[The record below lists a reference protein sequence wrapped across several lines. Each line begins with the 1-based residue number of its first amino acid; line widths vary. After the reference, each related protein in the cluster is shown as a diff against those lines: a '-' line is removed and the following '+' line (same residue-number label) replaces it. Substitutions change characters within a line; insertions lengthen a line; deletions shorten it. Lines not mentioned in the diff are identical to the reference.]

1 MKQNCHGP
9 LVRVSARPQ
18 PQMDFADGCRAIDE
32 VVLGTGVKIAL
43 AATHFYGFGV
53 ARQWSWD
60 TWLNRGKK
68 KGRGPDVGPRLFRL
82 PTLQGCLRPLL
93 SRKATGGE
101 VPPEVPGCLIAAT
114 QLVARQVFH
123 AVGASGYLDCVLRI
137 GSQIGRRSSETVLL
151 ELSSCTHT
159 LALIGVVV
167 PYLTSLKVV
176 EVPTFG
182 FAGSFGVVITVFGS
196 IDSEKSAKMPVSRGY
211 PVTPLGGIK
220 LLSMTVGAVL
230 SLGRTSSNLPPS
242 TCTVVLSDSLPATS
256 VAVTSK
262 VCAVDC
268 SLTPV
273 R

>member
-1 MKQNCHGP
+1 MVKFHQKSPDALLPPPNWLPAKSFTP
-9 LVRVSARPQ
+9 LVPPVILTVY
-18 PQMDFADGCRAIDE
+18 F
-32 VVLGTGVKIAL
+32 VL
-43 AATHFYGFGV
+43 AA
-53 ARQWSWD
+53 
-60 TWLNRGKK
+60 
-68 KGRGPDVGPRLFRL
+68 RLDD
-82 PTLQGCLRPLL
+82 G
-93 SRKATGGE
+93 
-101 VPPEVPGCLIAAT
+101 
-114 QLVARQVFH
+114 
-123 AVGASGYLDCVLRI
+123 
-137 GSQIGRRSSETVLL
+137 SSETVLL

-182 FAGSFGVVITVFGS
+182 FAGFFGVVITVFGS

-230 SLGRTSSNLPPS
+230 SLRRTSSNLPTS
-242 TCTVVLSDSLPATS
+242 TCTVVLADSLPAAS
-256 VAVTSK
+256 VAVTSE